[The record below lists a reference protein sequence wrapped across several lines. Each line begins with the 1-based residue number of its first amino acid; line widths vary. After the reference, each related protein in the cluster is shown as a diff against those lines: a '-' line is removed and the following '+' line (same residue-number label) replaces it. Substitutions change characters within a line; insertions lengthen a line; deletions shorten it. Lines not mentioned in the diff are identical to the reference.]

1 MERMDFVNDRNSN
14 LTKINLMLLYLCHGK
29 AISGGLQEAG
39 WGGMYVWQCLFL
51 IHIRFNVKKK
61 P

>member
-14 LTKINLMLLYLCHGK
+14 LAKINLMLLYLCHGK

-39 WGGMYVWQCLFL
+39 WEGCMATLVPYTYPV
-51 IHIRFNVKKK
+51 
-61 P
+61 

>member
-14 LTKINLMLLYLCHGK
+14 LAKINLMLLYLCHGK

-39 WGGMYVWQCLFL
+39 WGGMYGSACSLYISGL
-51 IHIRFNVKKK
+51 M
-61 P
+61 